1 VFIPPPIETRALSI
15 GYTLRGNLRRVVH
28 SGLDLQLYAGG
39 VTCLLGRNGSG
50 KSTLLRTLC
59 GLLKPLS
66 GEIILDGRPLE
77 SYSPEERASK
87 VGVVLTDRDFPGAI
101 SVYELVSMG
110 RYPHTDFFGSLDDDD
125 HAVVR
130 ESIEMVGL
138 TDKSDRLLAEL
149 SDGERQKAYI
159 AKALAQE
166 CPVILLDEPTAFLD
180 VPSRLE
186 TWETLK
192 RLARV
197 RQKAILLTT
206 HDLESAIR
214 TADLLW
220 LLPEATVTSSSG
232 ALISGKPGEM
242 VADGTVDKFFGTHI
256 SRTLI

>member
-1 VFIPPPIETRALSI
+1 MFLPPSIETRSLSI
-15 GYTLRGNLRRVVH
+15 GYPLRGGVRRVVH
-28 SGLDLQLYAGG
+28 SGINLQLFAGG

-59 GLLKPLS
+59 GLLKPLD
-66 GEIILDGRPLE
+66 GEIILEGRPLQT
-77 SYSPEERASK
+77 YSPEERASK
-87 VGVVLTDRDFPGAI
+87 VGVVLTDRGFPGAI
-101 SVYELVSMG
+101 TVYELVSMG
-110 RYPHTDFFGSLDDDD
+110 RYPHTGFFGKREEED

-130 ESIEMVGL
+130 ESLEMVGIAA
-138 TDKSDRLLAEL
+138 KADRMLAEL
-149 SDGERQKAYI
+149 SDGERQKAYL

-180 VPSRLE
+180 VTSRLE

-192 RLARV
+192 LLARV

-220 LLPEATVTSSSG
+220 LLPETTVTSSSG
-232 ALISGKPGEM
+232 PVLTGKP
-242 VADGTVDKFFGTHI
+242 ADLATDGTLDRFFGTHI
-256 SRTLI
+256 PFVGF

>member
-1 VFIPPPIETRALSI
+1 
-15 GYTLRGNLRRVVH
+15 
-28 SGLDLQLYAGG
+28 
-39 VTCLLGRNGSG
+39 
-50 KSTLLRTLC
+50 
-59 GLLKPLS
+59 
-66 GEIILDGRPLE
+66 
-77 SYSPEERASK
+77 
-87 VGVVLTDRDFPGAI
+87 
-101 SVYELVSMG
+101 M
-110 RYPHTDFFGSLDDDD
+110 
-125 HAVVR
+125 
-130 ESIEMVGL
+130 
-138 TDKSDRLLAEL
+138 
-149 SDGERQKAYI
+149 
-159 AKALAQE
+159 
-166 CPVILLDEPTAFLD
+166 ILLDEPTAFLD

-232 ALISGKPGEM
+232 ALISGKPGDM